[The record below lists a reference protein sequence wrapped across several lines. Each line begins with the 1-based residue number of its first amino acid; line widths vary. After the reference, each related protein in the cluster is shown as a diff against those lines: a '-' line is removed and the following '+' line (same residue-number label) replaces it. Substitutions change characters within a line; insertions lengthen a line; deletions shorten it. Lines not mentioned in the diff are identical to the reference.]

1 MQKSQFMSKEQLIE
15 KYGEIPWITPYEKV
29 IAMTDG
35 KLIELH
41 EFHARG
47 KCIGGSAWESYHYPR
62 VSDLIISGRR
72 EGARN
77 IFVLKKGNAKLNL
90 IPGIAGAGIESAEIS
105 ENHIEITYAGLAGG
119 GIAATVCRGLAEGVD
134 GIEILSLGGGSE
146 LGKARIKLKKYSKI
160 VIGVDDTDS
169 NEGGA
174 TWALV
179 NEIAYELEKKGLA
192 HYLSHSIVQLYTKT
206 PEKTT
211 NCVSISVVFATENA
225 DKLINEF
232 KDMLKKYTYSDETA
246 MAVYTKI
253 NIPVELLEYAKNVKS
268 RVVSID
274 EALETAEKN
283 DIKLIQVTG
292 ERGIIGA
299 LASIAY
305 ANDPDEGVKVYA

>member
-1 MQKSQFMSKEQLIE
+1 MQNRQFMSKKELIE
-15 KYGEIPWITPYEKV
+15 KYGKIPWISPYDKV

-35 KLIELH
+35 EFIELH

-47 KCIGGSAWESYHYPR
+47 KCTGGAAWETYHYPR
-62 VSDLIISGRR
+62 VSSLVISGRR

-77 IFVLKKGNAKLNL
+77 IFVLRSGKAKLNL
-90 IPGIAGAGIESAEIS
+90 IPGIAGAGIESADVRDDF
-105 ENHIEITYAGLAGG
+105 IEITYAGLAGG

-146 LGKARIKLKKYSKI
+146 LGKARIKLKRYSKV

-169 NEGGA
+169 SEGGA

-179 NEIAYELEKKGLA
+179 NEIGHRIEENNIA
-192 HYLSHSIVQLYTKT
+192 HYLSHSIVQLYTRA

-211 NCVSISVVFATENA
+211 NCVSISAVFATDQL
-225 DKLINEF
+225 DKLVSEF
-232 KDMLKKYTYSDETA
+232 KKMLEKNTYSDETA

-253 NIPVELLEYAKNVKS
+253 IAPEGLFEYARNVKS
-268 RVVSID
+268 RVVELK
-274 EALETAEKN
+274 EAYENAERYGVRV
-283 DIKLIQVTG
+283 IPVTG

-299 LASIAY
+299 LASIPFAG
-305 ANDPDEGVKVYA
+305 NPDEAVEVYA